1 MPNWLTIVLVTVNL
15 IVLFIVTYRAMIRED
30 EILAYLKED
39 LGDAVVD
46 NILLKIAE
54 KQLEDDKEC

>member
-15 IVLFIVTYRAMIRED
+15 IVLFIVAYRAMIRED

-39 LGDAVVD
+39 LSDAVVD

-54 KQLEDDKEC
+54 KQLEGDKEC